1 MIYPIYSKRRIRGG
15 ETMEINSMYL
25 IKEKNGMKKDFSLL
39 LSMMDYAR
47 FTSISEVEDLPVE
60 MLDYRCHDE
69 ANSIGML
76 LAHFDAVEKIYQVLT
91 FENLSDDEIEEYA
104 MTLEPALSLGSKAAE
119 LINGNRVEFYLENL
133 RLTRNKTVEQFK
145 QLDEDW
151 LYEETDWWYG
161 EKGNNFFKWFH
172 VFEDEI
178 NHRGQIRMIKKLYAK
193 EHNISKVD

>member
-1 MIYPIYSKRRIRGG
+1 
-15 ETMEINSMYL
+15 MESNSIYL

-47 FTSISEVEDLPVE
+47 FTSISEVENIPLE

-91 FENLSDDEIEEYA
+91 FENLSDDEIEEFA

-133 RLTRNKTVEQFK
+133 QRTRNKTVEQFK

-151 LYEETDWWYG
+151 LYEETNWWYG

-193 EHNISKVD
+193 EQNISIVD

>member
-1 MIYPIYSKRRIRGG
+1 
-15 ETMEINSMYL
+15 MEINSMYL

-47 FTSISEVEDLPVE
+47 FTSISEVEGLPVE
-60 MLDYRCHDE
+60 VLDYRCHDE

-76 LAHFDAVEKIYQVLT
+76 LSHFDAVEKIYQVLT
-91 FENLSDDEIEEYA
+91 FEKLSDDEIEEYA
-104 MTLEPALSLGSKAAE
+104 ETLEPALSLGSRAAE
-119 LINGNRVEFYLENL
+119 VIKGNTVEFYLKNL
-133 RLTRNKTVEQFK
+133 QITRSKTVEQFK
-145 QLDEDW
+145 QLDEPW

-193 EHNISKVD
+193 EHTPTIVE

>member
-1 MIYPIYSKRRIRGG
+1 
-15 ETMEINSMYL
+15 MEMNSIYL
-25 IKEKNGMKKDFSLL
+25 IKEKNGMKKDYSLL

-47 FTSISEVEDLPVE
+47 LTTIQEVENLQVE

-76 LAHFDAVEKIYQVLT
+76 LAHFDAVEKIYQALT
-91 FENLSDDEIEEYA
+91 FEQLTDDEIEAYA
-104 MTLEPALSLGSKAAE
+104 TELEPALSLGSKAAE
-119 LINGNRVEFYLENL
+119 KIKGNSVEYYLENL
-133 RLTRNKTVEQFK
+133 QRTRKTTIEQFK
-145 QLDEDW
+145 KLDEAW

-178 NHRGQIRMIKKLYAK
+178 NHRGQIRMIKKLYVK
-193 EHNISKVD
+193 ENQPTTVE

>member
-1 MIYPIYSKRRIRGG
+1 
-15 ETMEINSMYL
+15 MEMNSIYL

-47 FTSISEVEDLPVE
+47 FTSIQEVENLPVE

-76 LAHFDAVEKIYQVLT
+76 LAHFDAVEKVYQALT
-91 FENLSDDEIEEYA
+91 FEDWTDDEVETYA
-104 MTLEPALSLGSKAAE
+104 MKLEPALSLGNKGAE
-119 LINGNRVEFYLENL
+119 GIKGNSVDYYLKNL
-133 RLTRNKTVEQFK
+133 QRTRDKTIEQFK
-145 QLDEDW
+145 KLDEEW
-151 LYEETDWWYG
+151 LYEESDWWYG
-161 EKGNNFFKWFH
+161 QKGNNFFKWFH

-193 EHNISKVD
+193 ENQPTKVE

>member
-1 MIYPIYSKRRIRGG
+1 
-15 ETMEINSMYL
+15 MESNSIYL

-47 FTSISEVEDLPVE
+47 FTSISEVENIPLE

-91 FENLSDDEIEEYA
+91 FENLSDDEIEEFA

-133 RLTRNKTVEQFK
+133 QRTRNKTVEQFK

-178 NHRGQIRMIKKLYAK
+178 NHRGQIRMIKKLYSK
-193 EHNISKVD
+193 EHNISIVD

>member
-1 MIYPIYSKRRIRGG
+1 MDMK
-15 ETMEINSMYL
+15 TMYL

-47 FTSISEVEDLPVE
+47 FTSIQEVEDMSVK

-91 FENLSDDEIEEYA
+91 FEEWTNDEIEAYA
-104 MTLEPALSLGSKAAE
+104 STLEPALSLGNKAAE
-119 LINGNRVEFYLENL
+119 VIKGNDVRYYLENL
-133 RLTRNKTVEQFK
+133 QNTRRKTIEQFTK
-145 QLDEDW
+145 LDESW

-161 EKGNNFFKWFH
+161 QKGNNFFKWFH

-193 EHNISKVD
+193 ENEKAMTE

>member
-1 MIYPIYSKRRIRGG
+1 
-15 ETMEINSMYL
+15 MESNSIFL

-47 FTSISEVEDLPVE
+47 FTSISEVENLPLE

-133 RLTRNKTVEQFK
+133 QRTRNKTVEQFK
-145 QLDEDW
+145 LLDEDW

-193 EHNISKVD
+193 EHNISIVD

>member
-1 MIYPIYSKRRIRGG
+1 MDMKTI
-15 ETMEINSMYL
+15 YL

-47 FTSISEVEDLPVE
+47 FTSIQEVEDMSVE

-91 FENLSDDEIEEYA
+91 FEEWTNDEIEAYA
-104 MTLEPALSLGSKAAE
+104 STLEPALSLGNKAAE
-119 LINGNRVEFYLENL
+119 VIKGNDVRYYLENL
-133 RLTRNKTVEQFK
+133 QNTRRKTIEQFTK
-145 QLDEDW
+145 LDESW

-161 EKGNNFFKWFH
+161 QKGNNFFKWFH

-178 NHRGQIRMIKKLYAK
+178 NHRGQIRMIKKLYVK
-193 EHNISKVD
+193 ENGKAMTE

>member
-1 MIYPIYSKRRIRGG
+1 
-15 ETMEINSMYL
+15 MESNSIYL

-47 FTSISEVEDLPVE
+47 FTSISEVENIPLE

-91 FENLSDDEIEEYA
+91 FENLSDDEIEEFA
-104 MTLEPALSLGSKAAE
+104 VTLEPALSLGSKAAK

-133 RLTRNKTVEQFK
+133 QRTRNKTVEQFK

-193 EHNISKVD
+193 EHNISIVD

>member
-1 MIYPIYSKRRIRGG
+1 
-15 ETMEINSMYL
+15 MEINSMYL

-47 FTSISEVEDLPVE
+47 FTSIREVEDLPVE

-104 MTLEPALSLGSKAAE
+104 MTLEPALSLGSNSAE
-119 LINGNRVEFYLENL
+119 LINGNRVDFYLENL
-133 RLTRNKTVEQFK
+133 QMTRNKTVDQFK

>member
-1 MIYPIYSKRRIRGG
+1 MDMKTI
-15 ETMEINSMYL
+15 YL

-47 FTSISEVEDLPVE
+47 FTSIQEVEDMSVE

-91 FENLSDDEIEEYA
+91 FEEWTNDEIEAYA
-104 MTLEPALSLGSKAAE
+104 STLEPALSLGNKAAE
-119 LINGNRVEFYLENL
+119 VIKGNDVRYYLENL
-133 RLTRNKTVEQFK
+133 QNTRRKTIEQFTK
-145 QLDEDW
+145 LDESW

-161 EKGNNFFKWFH
+161 QKGNNFFKWFH

-178 NHRGQIRMIKKLYAK
+178 NHRGQIRMIKKLYVK
-193 EHNISKVD
+193 ENEKAMTE

>member
-1 MIYPIYSKRRIRGG
+1 
-15 ETMEINSMYL
+15 MEINSIYL

-47 FTSISEVEDLPVE
+47 FTSISEVENLPVE

-104 MTLEPALSLGSKAAE
+104 TTLEPALSLGSKAAE
-119 LINGNRVEFYLENL
+119 LIKGNGVEFYLENL
-133 RLTRNKTVEQFK
+133 QMTRNKTVEQFK
-145 QLDEDW
+145 QLDESW

-178 NHRGQIRMIKKLYAK
+178 NHRGQIRMIKKLYTK
-193 EHNISKVD
+193 EHNPTMAE

>member
-1 MIYPIYSKRRIRGG
+1 M
-15 ETMEINSMYL
+15 ETNSIYL

-47 FTSISEVEDLPVE
+47 FTSISEVENLPVE

-91 FENLSDDEIEEYA
+91 FENLCDDEIEEYA

-119 LINGNRVEFYLENL
+119 LIKGNTIEFYLENL
-133 RLTRNKTVEQFK
+133 QMTRNKTVEQFK

-193 EHNISKVD
+193 EHNNSIVD

>member
-1 MIYPIYSKRRIRGG
+1 
-15 ETMEINSMYL
+15 MESNSIYL

-47 FTSISEVEDLPVE
+47 FTSIIEVENIPLE

-119 LINGNRVEFYLENL
+119 LINGNRLEFYLENL
-133 RLTRNKTVEQFK
+133 QRTRNKTVEQFK

-193 EHNISKVD
+193 EHNISIVD